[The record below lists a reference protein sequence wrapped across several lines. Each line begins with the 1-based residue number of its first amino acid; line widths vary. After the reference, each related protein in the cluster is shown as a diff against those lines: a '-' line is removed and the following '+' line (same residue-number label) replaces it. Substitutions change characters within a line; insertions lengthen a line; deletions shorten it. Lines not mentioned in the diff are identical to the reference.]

1 MYDLRIHRIAKNI
14 VNNQNLAQPTNPV
27 GEVLAH

>member
-1 MYDLRIHRIAKNI
+1 MKHLTIQLIVITLASIA
-14 VNNQNLAQPTNPV
+14 AQPTNPV